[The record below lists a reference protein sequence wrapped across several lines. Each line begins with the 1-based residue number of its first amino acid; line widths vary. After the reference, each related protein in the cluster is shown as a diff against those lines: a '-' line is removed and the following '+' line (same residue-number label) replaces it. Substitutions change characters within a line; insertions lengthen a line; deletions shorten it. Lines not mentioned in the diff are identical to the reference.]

1 VPEDEEE
8 EMEVPATKRH
18 KSFRKCNTFVARSRE
33 DILIKNEDV
42 MVNMSD
48 LSIGK
53 CDARFGQPR
62 GPK

>member
-1 VPEDEEE
+1 
-8 EMEVPATKRH
+8 MEVPATKRH